1 MLYSKIAHHLLF
13 GQEKKISDL
22 RLSWCTNNPKERGI
36 SCIRTCLSVNNLHS
50 QHILQDIL
58 AFLFDL
64 VSRGLL
70 MYMQLLHLDCFLWR
84 TGHLHNRPADSCYVA
99 RSRWKSLRAINEQ
112 NEKSDVIDKK
122 NKYENTVINFGNL
135 KTFFKGLQNL
145 LTIFQPEW
153 NLKIILYHYLSF
165 FYLYKQQPPF
175 GAKIRQG
182 ICPPTV
188 IICSEMRTAF
198 LKRSLKKTVSYKEEI
213 MFKENTRAYFL
224 AKWRLVSLLHFKYF
238 CNARERC

>member
-1 MLYSKIAHHLLF
+1 MVYPKIAHHLLF

-36 SCIRTCLSVNNLHS
+36 SCIEICLSVNNLHS

-64 VSRGLL
+64 VSRGFL
-70 MYMQLLHLDCFLWR
+70 MYMQLLHLDRFLWR
-84 TGHLHNRPADSCYVA
+84 TGHLHNRPSDSCYVA

-165 FYLYKQQPPF
+165 FLSIQ
-175 GAKIRQG
+175 
-182 ICPPTV
+182 T
-188 IICSEMRTAF
+188 TASIW
-198 LKRSLKKTVSYKEEI
+198 R
-213 MFKENTRAYFL
+213 ENTPRNLSTDGNYMFRHENSFFK
-224 AKWRLVSLLHFKYF
+224 AKLEK
-238 CNARERC
+238 NREL